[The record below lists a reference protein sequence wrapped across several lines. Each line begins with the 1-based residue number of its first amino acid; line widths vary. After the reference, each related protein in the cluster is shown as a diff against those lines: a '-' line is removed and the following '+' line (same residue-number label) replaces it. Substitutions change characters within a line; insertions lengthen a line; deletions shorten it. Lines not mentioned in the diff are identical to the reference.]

1 MLPEDGNRFVEDIF
15 SGEEFS
21 SSHCNIIGQF
31 DSRLANKG
39 PNGPLLQRESVLL
52 FRIEKGR
59 IAEHW
64 DTLEAIPPRDQWKN
78 SNGKVLVPCE
88 AEHMLQGMFGK
99 RLAEHFSLLESSSLV
114 LGPKGNSQVALTRM
128 RMPNGFPGP
137 PPHIPPEKAFSIS
150 VHLRRPDSI
159 KGWGT
164 WLDGRFHRVTEW
176 DAGGIQIFDME
187 SEPVALRNSG
197 FDSVHVYIP
206 RSVIN
211 RFSDENEQ
219 KRIRNLNCTPGTK
232 DDVILHWARMM
243 LPFSNRPLQLPR
255 LVIDEMIMMFCAHL
269 NRTYQGRSQPE
280 VVTGGLTI
288 WQQDRAIEVLN
299 EHLDG
304 DLALAD
310 LAKECGLSAARFMR
324 AFKRSFCVPVRR
336 HLLNKRVEAA
346 KSLLLHSNDS
356 LLTVALE
363 VGFTDQPA
371 FNRSFRAIVGTSPG
385 RWRRENALMPKAF
398 NLSAP
403 EEK

>member
-1 MLPEDGNRFVEDIF
+1 
-15 SGEEFS
+15 
-21 SSHCNIIGQF
+21 
-31 DSRLANKG
+31 
-39 PNGPLLQRESVLL
+39 
-52 FRIEKGR
+52 
-59 IAEHW
+59 
-64 DTLEAIPPRDQWKN
+64 
-78 SNGKVLVPCE
+78 
-88 AEHMLQGMFGK
+88 MLQGMFGK
-99 RLAEHFSLLESSSLV
+99 RLAEHFSLLETSSLV
-114 LGPKGNSQVALTRM
+114 LGPQGNSQVALTRM

-137 PPHIPPEKAFSIS
+137 TPHIPPEKAFSIS

-176 DAGGIQIFDME
+176 DASGIQIFDME
-187 SEPVALRNSG
+187 SEPVALRTSG

-219 KRIRNLNCTPGTK
+219 KRVRNLYCTPGTK

-243 LPFSNRPLQLPR
+243 LPFSDRPLQLPR

-269 NRTYQGRSQPE
+269 SRTYQGRSQPPD
-280 VVTGGLTI
+280 VVTGGLAV
-288 WQQDRAIEVLN
+288 WQQDRAIEMLN
-299 EHLDG
+299 EHLGG

-310 LAKECGLSAARFMR
+310 LAKECALSPGRFMR
-324 AFKRSFCVPVRR
+324 AFKRSFGVPVRR
-336 HLLNKRVEAA
+336 YLLHKRVEAA

-371 FNRSFRAIVGTSPG
+371 FNRSFREIVGTSPG
-385 RWRRENALMPKAF
+385 RWRRTNAPMPKAF
-398 NLSAP
+398 NLPAP

>member
-1 MLPEDGNRFVEDIF
+1 
-15 SGEEFS
+15 
-21 SSHCNIIGQF
+21 
-31 DSRLANKG
+31 
-39 PNGPLLQRESVLL
+39 
-52 FRIEKGR
+52 
-59 IAEHW
+59 
-64 DTLEAIPPRDQWKN
+64 
-78 SNGKVLVPCE
+78 
-88 AEHMLQGMFGK
+88 MLQGMFGQ
-99 RLAEHFSLLESSSLV
+99 RLAQHFSLLESSSLV

-137 PPHIPPEKAFSIS
+137 TPHIPPEKAFSIS

-187 SEPVALRNSG
+187 SEPVALRTSG

-219 KRIRNLNCTPGTK
+219 KRIRNLHCTPGTK

-243 LPFSNRPLQLPR
+243 LQFSDRPLQLPR

-269 NRTYQGRSQPE
+269 NRTYQGRSQPPE

-288 WQQDRAIEVLN
+288 WQQDRAIELLN

-304 DLALAD
+304 DLALTD
-310 LAKECGLSAARFMR
+310 LAKECALSASRFMR
-324 AFKRSFCVPVRR
+324 AFKRSFGVPVRR
-336 HLLNKRVEAA
+336 YLIHKRVEAA

-356 LLTVALE
+356 LLTIALE

-371 FNRSFRAIVGTSPG
+371 FNRSFREIVGTSPG
-385 RWRRENALMPKAF
+385 RWRRANAPMPKAF
-398 NLSAP
+398 NLPAP
-403 EEK
+403 EEN